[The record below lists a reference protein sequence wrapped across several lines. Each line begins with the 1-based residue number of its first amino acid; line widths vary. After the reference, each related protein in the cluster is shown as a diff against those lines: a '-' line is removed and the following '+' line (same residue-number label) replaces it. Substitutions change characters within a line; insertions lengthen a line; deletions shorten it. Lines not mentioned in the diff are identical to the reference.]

1 MAAEANYIAVSYT
14 AQESVQLQQL
24 LVDLT
29 RKPTKAMVIHE
40 DNQLA
45 ITVANDPQFQSR

>member
-24 LVDLT
+24 LVNLT
-29 RKPTKAMVIHE
+29 MRPTRSMVIHE
-40 DNQLA
+40 DNQLV
-45 ITVANDPQFQSR
+45 ITVA